1 MQLDEKKNIEK
12 ATADGFLELYNQKMN
27 ASCKIVKHGDSPDF
41 RCEDKEG
48 NKMHL
53 EIVLTED
60 RPGDIQAMLG
70 RSEHRS
76 PKAFEAWYE
85 EVKQGKRSIFERVS
99 CLSGNVSEMVIGQ
112 IQKKLKKNYGPNT
125 ALVIRHASGV
135 DWDWDMVIENIK
147 NMLVLSHNPYDK
159 GIWIISNNKDR
170 IFRIL

>member
-12 ATADGFLELYNQKMN
+12 ATADGFLKLYNQKMN
-27 ASCKIVKHGDSPDF
+27 TSYTIVEHGDSPDF
-41 RCEDKEG
+41 RCEDKAD

-60 RPGDIQAMLG
+60 RLGDIQAMLG

-76 PKAFEAWYE
+76 QKAFEAWYE

-99 CLSGNVSEMVIGQ
+99 CLPGNVSTMVMRQ

-125 ALVIRHASGV
+125 ALVIRHVSGI
-135 DWDWDMVIENIK
+135 DWDWDMEAENIK
-147 NMLVLSHNPYDK
+147 DMLTSSHNPYYK
-159 GIWIISNNKDR
+159 GIWIIPNNKDR